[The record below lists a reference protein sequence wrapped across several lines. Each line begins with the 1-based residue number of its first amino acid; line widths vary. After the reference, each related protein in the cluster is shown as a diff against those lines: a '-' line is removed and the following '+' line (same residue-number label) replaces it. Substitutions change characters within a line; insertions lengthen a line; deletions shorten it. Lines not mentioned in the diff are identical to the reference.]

1 MEDENPAEIKPPKLG
16 DKIKTGNL
24 VADIQMGLLLCAN
37 EDMVGLNKEL
47 VHNQKI
53 LKEKIAE
60 LENIILMNK
69 INKNDLMA
77 AQKKCEQ

>member
-1 MEDENPAEIKPPKLG
+1 MEDENHAEIKPPKLG
-16 DKIKTGNL
+16 DKIDTGNP
-24 VADIQMGLLLCAN
+24 VANIQMGLLLCAN

-60 LENIILMNK
+60 LEYIILMNK